1 MKPEWKD
8 WKDFFT
14 AVAPISG
21 TILALLFVAFQ
32 VNALRWGKVPLR
44 QAGAARS
51 LVETSAPLII
61 GLCAL
66 YPGGRWT
73 LGGKVAG
80 CMGLG
85 SVLVFLIFYLRSVMG
100 KTITPYDHWLACGAV
115 TTAGF
120 SSAMLYSS
128 LPNIDDSDLRRIGW
142 ICIWELVLGVVGAW
156 VVLAVKAPDDEAAKA
171 ALGEGE

>member
-14 AVAPISG
+14 VVAPISG

-32 VNALRWGKVPLR
+32 VNAVRWGKVPLR
-44 QAGAARS
+44 QAAAARS

-73 LGGKVAG
+73 LGGKIAG

-85 SVLVFLIFYLRSVMG
+85 SVLVFLILYLLSVRDN
-100 KTITPYDHWLACGAV
+100 TVTVTRYDHWLALGAV

-120 SSAMLYSS
+120 SLAMLYSS

-142 ICIWELVLGVVGAW
+142 ICVWELVLGVVGAW
-156 VVLAVKAPDDEAAKA
+156 LVLAVEAPDSAAKA
-171 ALGEGE
+171 TPRRE